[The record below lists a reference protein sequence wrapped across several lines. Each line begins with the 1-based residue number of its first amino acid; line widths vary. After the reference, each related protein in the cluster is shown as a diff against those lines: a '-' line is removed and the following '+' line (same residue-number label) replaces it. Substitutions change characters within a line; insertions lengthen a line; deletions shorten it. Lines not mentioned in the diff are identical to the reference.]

1 MAILLDIIGLADI
14 GRESVVSGN
23 TIIHEDEMENYNSLV
38 SDPASYG
45 LSVSRLSTPILE

>member
-14 GRESVVSGN
+14 GRESVVSGD

-38 SDPASYG
+38 SDPASYR